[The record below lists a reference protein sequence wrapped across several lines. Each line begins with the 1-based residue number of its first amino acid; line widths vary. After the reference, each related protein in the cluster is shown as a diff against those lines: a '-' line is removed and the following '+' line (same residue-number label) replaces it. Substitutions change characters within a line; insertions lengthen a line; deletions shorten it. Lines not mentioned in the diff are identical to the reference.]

1 MNYGQTDLSS
11 YNDYFKLL
19 PKTTQMQKLID
30 LVFRSQKHKQGG
42 ASHVQISTFRAV
54 PVPVTPEEKR
64 AAKRRR
70 EEEDYE
76 RRVKQMAED
85 IPDIQ
90 IDHERTKNDP
100 DYVYYQATDT
110 ADSDSDIGDNT
121 SDKRRYNTIDIVTV
135 ALIANKYNV
144 SHRAAAAIASA
155 VLIDYSVIS
164 LDEAHLLVT
173 ETKVRAR
180 REKLL
185 AASSAARTEH
195 VSTPGEVSMVVW
207 DAKETTPQTQ
217 KEISGRKYRVCGG
230 KADTYVM
237 TYEPQGQYLCEF
249 TVRGEAT
256 KECPYAKLAAIQ
268 IYQSVINLGID
279 WDQVEVCGH
288 DTENTNTGQWKG
300 IIVFLEF
307 LIGRKLERSP
317 CCLHLNELHYRAVF
331 TALDGKSSSGGTW
344 TGPAGKL
351 IPKLKKKQ
359 LEFNDDFEAIPGT
372 EDGALV
378 ELPEDVLND
387 LSSDQKLL
395 YKLVKMVKSGVKI
408 PNIELYEI
416 GGISL
421 ARWLTHSI
429 AIILI
434 YCSKHGL
441 EDEAT
446 RKLKLIVTHIT
457 NCYAPMWFKFKTY
470 PLLTD
475 APRHWFCL
483 LRLCADSEPE
493 VRDIAIKSVTRNSYY
508 FHSESILLSYV
519 TSKTREDR
527 VFAVE
532 MIKKIRARSD
542 NPNLGCKKERTRM
555 NPKQLNTSASKL
567 HEVISESEYK
577 YEPLHTCD
585 IPTNELDNLVESP
598 LVIKPYPSNTQSV
611 ERAIREMT
619 EAGQRVSTEG
629 RRDGVIVARQI
640 ANFVLPQ
647 NTSKSDMEKLF
658 SAKSVTYS
666 DSVRSTKKH
675 HSI

>member
-1 MNYGQTDLSS
+1 M
-11 YNDYFKLL
+11 
-19 PKTTQMQKLID
+19 
-30 LVFRSQKHKQGG
+30 
-42 ASHVQISTFRAV
+42 
-54 PVPVTPEEKR
+54 PVPVSPEEKR

-70 EEEDYE
+70 EEEEYE
-76 RRVKQMAED
+76 RGLEQMVED
-85 IPDIQ
+85 IPEIK
-90 IDHERTKNDP
+90 IDHERSKKDP
-100 DYVYYQATDT
+100 DFMYYQATDT
-110 ADSDSDIGDNT
+110 EDSDSDIGENKRT
-121 SDKRRYNTIDIVTV
+121 KRRNNNMIDLITV

-155 VLIDYSVIS
+155 VLIDYGVIS

-173 ETKVRAR
+173 ESKIRLR

-195 VSTPGEVSMVVW
+195 VSTPGEVPMVVW

-217 KEISGRKYRVCGG
+217 KEINGRKYRVCGG

-249 TVRGEAT
+249 TVTGEAT
-256 KECPYAKLAAIQ
+256 KDCPYAKLAAIQ
-268 IYQSVINLGID
+268 IYQSVLNLGID

-288 DTENTNTGQWKG
+288 DTENTNTGCWKG
-300 IIVFLEF
+300 IVVFLEF
-307 LIGRKLERSP
+307 LIERKLERSP

-331 TALDGKSSSGGTW
+331 QALDGESSSGGTW
-344 TGPAGKL
+344 KGPAGKL
-351 IPKLKKKQ
+351 IPKLRKKE
-359 LEFNDDFEAIPGT
+359 LEFNDDFEPIPGT
-372 EDGALV
+372 ELGALV
-378 ELPEDVLND
+378 ELPESVLND

-395 YKLVKMVKSGVKI
+395 YKLVQMVKCGKKI

-416 GGISL
+416 GGISQ
-421 ARWLTHSI
+421 ARWLTHSS

-441 EDEAT
+441 TEEAT
-446 RKLKLIVTHIT
+446 RKLKLIATHIT

-483 LRLCADSEPE
+483 LRICAESDPE
-493 VRDIAIKSVTRNSYY
+493 VGDIALKNITRNSYY
-508 FHSESILLSYV
+508 FHSESIILCYV
-519 TSKTREDR
+519 TSKSREER
-527 VFAVE
+527 VIAVE
-532 MIKKIRARSD
+532 IIKKIRARSQ
-542 NPNLGCKKERTRM
+542 NPSIGNKSPRKRI
-555 NPKQLNTSASKL
+555 NPKKLNTSAAKL

-577 YEPLHTCD
+577 NEPLHTCD
-585 IPTNELDNLVESP
+585 IPTDQLDNLVESP
-598 LVIKPYPSNTQSV
+598 LVIKPFPSNSQSV

-619 EAGQRVSTEG
+619 EAGQRVSTVE

-640 ANFVLPQ
+640 ANHVLPQ
-647 NTSKSDMEKLF
+647 NTCKKDLEKLF
-658 SAKSVTYS
+658 SVKNVTYS
-666 DSVRSTKKH
+666 DSVRSAKKH